1 MINDLY
7 DRDSVVTSTP
17 GRQALIGAVVDFYSR
32 ANAGSAT
39 DGGLL

>member
-7 DRDSVVTSTP
+7 ERDSVVTRTTL
-17 GRQALIGAVVDFYSR
+17 RQALIGAVVDFYSR
-32 ANAGSAT
+32 ANAGAAP